1 MDLSTEREEFDWS
14 SFSKKIAVKAD
25 LDEVYQAFSTQK
37 GLESWFLREA
47 IFNRFGDQLNEEE
60 DALEGDE
67 YHWKWHGWSD
77 EVFEN
82 GRVLYVET
90 NKCFAFSFDQNG
102 KTDMVVFVTFE
113 EFKEHVIVNLNQTE
127 IPTDDE
133 GKSSYHVG
141 CLTGWVFYLTNLKS
155 VLEGGLDLRNRD
167 LEIGEVV
174 NS

>member
-1 MDLSTEREEFDWS
+1 MDPKKEKIPFDWS
-14 SFSKKIAVKAD
+14 SFTKRIAVNAS
-25 LDEVYQAFSTQK
+25 LDDVYQAFSTQK

-47 IFNRFGDQLNEEE
+47 TFNRFGDQLIEEE

-77 EVFEN
+77 DVYEN

-113 EFKEHVIVNLNQTE
+113 ELKNQVIVSLTQSE

-133 GKSSYHVG
+133 GKSSFHVG
-141 CLTGWVFYLTNLKS
+141 CLTGWTFYLTNLKS
-155 VLEGGLDLRNRD
+155 VLEGGLDLRNKD
-167 LEIGEVV
+167 LEIGEVI

>member
-1 MDLSTEREEFDWS
+1 MDSKNEKEPFDWS
-14 SFSKKIAVKAD
+14 TFSKKIAIKAD
-25 LDEVYQAFSTQK
+25 IDDVYQAFSTQV

-47 IFNRFGDQLNEEE
+47 IFNRFGEQLTPEE

-77 EVFEN
+77 DVFEN

-102 KTDMVVFVTFE
+102 QTEMVVFITFE
-113 EFKEHVIVNLNQTE
+113 EIKGHVLVNLTQSE
-127 IPTDDE
+127 IPTDE
-133 GKSSYHVG
+133 ESKILYHVG
-141 CLTGWVFYLTNLKS
+141 CLGGWTFYLTNLKS
-155 VLEGGLDLRNRD
+155 ILEGGLDLRNKD
-167 LEIGEVV
+167 LEIGRVI